1 MKDNSHYTGRG
12 WVKLHRRLQQHWL
25 WEEKRV
31 FSKAEA
37 WIDLLMMANHQ
48 ESRFVLGNEIIQ
60 AQPGEIITSELKL
73 MDRWSW
79 SKSKV
84 RAFLKLLENDS
95 MIVKKAD
102 PKKTALI
109 VVNWSVYQVDRTTEE
124 PEKDHEETA
133 KRPQE
138 DTIKNYKECK
148 KGKEDNGPL
157 YTPEFESWWKI
168 YPHRKGDKVKH
179 GAFKNFEKIRKSK
192 GLDFINKCTQNYIDH
207 INSKPEKERDSEYNY
222 AAHNF
227 FGQKAY
233 YLEFIEPKTPGKAKT
248 ASVVPLGGA
257 YDDGI

>member
-1 MKDNSHYTGRG
+1 MARLLDANAGWIKLYRQLLDKPIWSCSTNEQKVIFITMLLLANHAEKQWMWKGEKFTCCPGQFVTSLPSLAKESGCSIQNVRTALKRFKNLEFLTEEVTGTGR
-12 WVKLHRRLQQHWL
+12 L
-25 WEEKRV
+25 
-31 FSKAEA
+31 
-37 WIDLLMMANHQ
+37 
-48 ESRFVLGNEIIQ
+48 
-60 AQPGEIITSELKL
+60 IT
-73 MDRWSW
+73 
-79 SKSKV
+79 
-84 RAFLKLLENDS
+84 
-95 MIVKKAD
+95 I
-102 PKKTALI
+102 
-109 VVNWSVYQVDRTTEE
+109 VNWETYQ
-124 PEKDHEETA
+124 A
-133 KRPQE
+133 KPFDLTDDLTDNQQTPNRPL
-138 DTIKNYKECK
+138 TPNKNDK
-148 KGKEDNGPL
+148 KGRKKEGDE

-233 YLEFIEPKTPGKAKT
+233 YLDFIEPKTPGKAKT